1 MLVHSLYLY
10 SVSVCLNFISNFQNH
25 WYMLFFVEQ
34 MQSVLW
40 PAFLLHTCGR
50 SRRLLLQSSKMSERT
65 HQLPANLQQH
75 GRIRHTGTQRI
86 QCGSY
91 WISQHHLRLKR
102 DQTRLQQSIHFIR
115 RSVCHSTII
124 IIILWRSE
132 KRSWESFENL
142 FHILILAGKE
152 VMNYKLLLVN
162 HWFEENIS
170 FIFYSARHFF

>member
-1 MLVHSLYLY
+1 MSILCICI
-10 SVSVCLNFISNFQNH
+10 CLLEFRTKHFRNH
-25 WYMLFFVEQ
+25 WYMLFSVEQ

-40 PAFLLHTCGR
+40 PAVLLHTCGR
-50 SRRLLLQSSKMSERT
+50 PRRLLLQSSKMSERT

-86 QCGSY
+86 QCGPY

-102 DQTRLQQSIHFIR
+102 DQTRLQQSIHCIR

-132 KRSWESFENL
+132 RWSWESFENS
-142 FHILILAGKE
+142 FHILILAGKL
-152 VMNYKLLLVN
+152 MNYKHLLVK
-162 HWFEENIS
+162 HWIEEYIS
-170 FIFYSARHFF
+170 FLNLFS